1 VGTAEH
7 WQKFHHRL
15 CPIHCCIFVF
25 AANDRKG
32 FVTFTRSV
40 KSRPVS
46 PGSEGGSV
54 VQNDARS
61 YVIKPPRVAANATA
75 HGVGMLF
82 SIAPARRDPRTEQL
96 RNLASPDWFAA
107 ATAQSF
113 LRPEFAR
120 SRLEWVVST
129 IAPFRT
135 TLCAPITRLQ
145 SPMFGLDPTERH
157 NRTVLTARCRGRFG
171 TRTRQQPRHHS
182 VGTSHYQ
189 HALTKTRQLHVAPF
203 CTS

>member
-1 VGTAEH
+1 
-7 WQKFHHRL
+7 
-15 CPIHCCIFVF
+15 
-25 AANDRKG
+25 
-32 FVTFTRSV
+32 
-40 KSRPVS
+40 
-46 PGSEGGSV
+46 
-54 VQNDARS
+54 
-61 YVIKPPRVAANATA
+61 
-75 HGVGMLF
+75 MLF
-82 SIAPARRDPRTEQL
+82 SIARGGTHVLNNCETWPRLTG
-96 RNLASPDWFAA
+96 SAA
-107 ATAQSF
+107 AQRSHFSDQS
-113 LRPEFAR
+113 
-120 SRLEWVVST
+120 SLEVGWNVVVST

-203 CTS
+203 CTSKRLSPKTKFIGRV